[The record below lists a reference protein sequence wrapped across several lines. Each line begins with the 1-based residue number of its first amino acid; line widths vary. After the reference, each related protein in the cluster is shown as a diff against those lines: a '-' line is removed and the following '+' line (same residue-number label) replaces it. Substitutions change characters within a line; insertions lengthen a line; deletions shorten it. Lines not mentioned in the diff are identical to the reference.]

1 MSNIF
6 EIQFNSSIN
15 YVEIIKIIKS
25 LGDFTIYNNY
35 FYLNTKYKI
44 NKVKSVLNLEGIS
57 IKLINKNNYMNIKSN
72 VCKNWCYDI
81 ILNNAENDFEKN
93 HQDYLKKLNTDLDFL
108 LELKK
113 EGKLKEYV
121 KKILRQKEGE
131 NVNAKEETSNNKT
144 SGK

>member
-44 NKVKSVLNLEGIS
+44 NKVKSVLNLEGIF

-81 ILNNAENDFEKN
+81 ILNNAKNNFEKN
-93 HQDYLKKLNTDLDFL
+93 HQDYLKKLSTDLDYL

-121 KKILRQKEGE
+121 EKILRQKGGE
-131 NVNAKEETSNNKT
+131 NVDAKEETNNNKT

>member
-6 EIQFNSSIN
+6 EIQFNSSID

-81 ILNNAENDFEKN
+81 ILNNTENDFEKN
-93 HQDYLKKLNTDLDFL
+93 HQDYLKKLNIDLDFL

-121 KKILRQKEGE
+121 EKILRQKEGE
-131 NVNAKEETSNNKT
+131 NVNAKEETSNNKA

>member
-25 LGDFTIYNNY
+25 LGNFTIYNNY

-44 NKVKSVLNLEGIS
+44 NKIKSVLNLEGIS

-81 ILNNAENDFEKN
+81 ILNNVENDFEKN

-121 KKILRQKEGE
+121 EKILRQKEGE
-131 NVNAKEETSNNKT
+131 NVNAKEETSNNKA